1 MATSNTQPRKIG
13 DYNVLAKIGV
23 GAASILYAVQHK
35 KTKQVSALK
44 YVEKTDEKSQRF
56 LDQVMQE
63 YKISLK
69 LDHPTIRKVRK
80 LVKHRKMLR
89 VTALSMIM
97 EHIDATTLDQQIP
110 KNHVQA
116 VDIFLQVAK
125 GLSHM
130 HDRGFVHA
138 DIKESNILIDDDL
151 HVKVIDLGQACKIGT
166 VKPRIQGTLGYMA
179 PEQAHRKEIT
189 PKTDIYN
196 LGAMMYRVLVGE
208 LIPTAMPPKNT
219 SDRLVN
225 SAIEADHVRLPVP
238 PHERNKRIHTLLSKQ
253 IMDCVFPNPDDRTET
268 MSVVV
273 NRLEFIKKCLKKT
286 GVDSP
291 TDFPLTQAE
300 AISDTPPTTKVWGYE
315 ESLEPASADEDS
327 ADEDVDITSED
338 DGVDED

>member
-1 MATSNTQPRKIG
+1 MDTSNSQPRKIG

-56 LDQVMQE
+56 LDQVKQE
-63 YKISLK
+63 YKIGLK

-89 VTALSMIM
+89 ITALSMIM
-97 EHIDATTLDQQIP
+97 EHIDATTLDQQMP

-116 VDIFLQVAK
+116 IDIFLQVAK

-130 HDRGFVHA
+130 HERGYVHA
-138 DIKESNILIDDDL
+138 DIKPNNILVDEGKY
-151 HVKVIDLGQACKIGT
+151 VKIIDLGQACETGT
-166 VKPRIQGTLGYMA
+166 VKIRIQGTPGYMA
-179 PEQAHRKEIT
+179 PEQANRDKIT

-196 LGAMMYRVLVGE
+196 LGAMMYFILVGD
-208 LIPTAMPPKNT
+208 LIPTAMPPKNK

-225 SAIEADHVRLPVP
+225 SAIDADNVKLPVP

-273 NRLEFIKKCLKKT
+273 NRLELIRDVLEE
-286 GVDSP
+286 P
-291 TDFPLTQAE
+291 
-300 AISDTPPTTKVWGYE
+300 ISGPPPTTSGGTTTFE
-315 ESLEPASADEDS
+315 GSLEPASADEDS
-327 ADEDVDITSED
+327 ADEDVDITFED
-338 DGVDED
+338 DSVDED